1 MMSDEDRTILDLT
14 YADYDGLKL
23 GMDLYLPPPQNTPFP
38 TIMYIPVGGWR
49 ASKRVDL
56 RHQFA
61 AHDFTQHGFA
71 LAVIDCRVTPD
82 VIAPATV
89 FDCKAGIRWL
99 RAHAAEYGLDAD
111 KIGTCGRS
119 AGGHLSAL
127 LAVSGDRPE
136 LEGDGGNAG
145 FSTIV
150 QAAVDQCGPSDL
162 ERMADPD
169 LAAKHPMLQ
178 QVTDNFLGGA
188 TAEHRDL
195 ARLVSPLRHVSADCP
210 PMLILHGEIDPTVPL
225 EESLIFHEALTAV
238 GVDSTLNV
246 LPGIEHGWD
255 WDLTHDRIVEFFERT
270 VKA

>member
-1 MMSDEDRTILDLT
+1 MSDEVRTILDLT

-56 RHQFA
+56 RPQFA

-99 RAHAAEYGLDAD
+99 RAHAAAYGLDAD

-119 AGGHLSAL
+119 AGGAP
-127 LAVSGDRPE
+127 VG
-136 LEGDGGNAG
+136 
-145 FSTIV
+145 STGRLRG
-150 QAAVDQCGPSDL
+150 QARVRRRWWQC
-162 ERMADPD
+162 RI
-169 LAAKHPMLQ
+169 Q
-178 QVTDNFLGGA
+178 
-188 TAEHRDL
+188 
-195 ARLVSPLRHVSADCP
+195 
-210 PMLILHGEIDPTVPL
+210 
-225 EESLIFHEALTAV
+225 
-238 GVDSTLNV
+238 
-246 LPGIEHGWD
+246 
-255 WDLTHDRIVEFFERT
+255 HDRASRCRSMWA
-270 VKA
+270 K